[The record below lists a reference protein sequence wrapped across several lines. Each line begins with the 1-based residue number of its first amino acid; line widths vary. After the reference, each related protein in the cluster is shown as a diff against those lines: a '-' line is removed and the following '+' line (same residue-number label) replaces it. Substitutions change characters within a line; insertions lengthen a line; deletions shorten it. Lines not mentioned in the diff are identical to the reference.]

1 MTLPFTTSLRSSTHP
16 LPPHPVFFFKY
27 TLLLISNPLQI
38 NLAGIA
44 SCLMGGGLI
53 DNLWKYLL

>member
-1 MTLPFTTSLRSSTHP
+1 MTLPFTTSLPSSTNP
-16 LPPHPVFFFKY
+16 LPPPHFFKKI
-27 TLLLISNPLQI
+27 LISNPLQI

-44 SCLMGGGLI
+44 SCLTGGGLI

>member
-1 MTLPFTTSLRSSTHP
+1 MTLPFTTSLQLSS
-16 LPPHPVFFFKY
+16 PPPYFFK
-27 TLLLISNPLQI
+27 THSLLISNPLQI

>member
-1 MTLPFTTSLRSSTHP
+1 MTLPFTTSLPLSTHP
-16 LPPHPVFFFKY
+16 LSPPHFLKNI
-27 TLLLISNPLQI
+27 LISNPLQI